1 MIHNYCAEL
10 KEVLIRPLHRYDI
23 EYLRKWRNNGELS
36 RYLRNIGKVDK
47 DAQIRWYEGYLKDS
61 NTIFFAIDFDRKKT
75 VGSLAIYNFN
85 QQECEIGKIVIGDN
99 EIKDRKVAERAF
111 LMAMGVANHFLGI
124 DCFKLSVH
132 EDNKVARHIY
142 TKLGFEKIGEHP
154 FPNGGKELEMVADIE
169 YVKGQFDVGEI
180 VFFEDNSAITQ
191 NWSM

>member
-10 KEVLIRPLHRYDI
+10 EEVLIRPLHRYDI

-36 RYLRNIGKVDK
+36 RYLRNIGNVDK

-61 NTIFFAIDFDRKKT
+61 NTIFFAVDFDRKKT

-142 TKLGFEKIGEHP
+142 SKLGFEKVGEHP
-154 FPNGGKELEMVADIE
+154 FPNGGKELEMIVDIE
-169 YVKGQFDVGEI
+169 DVKNRFDTNKI
-180 VFFEDNSAITQ
+180 RLFEENGIFEKPWT
-191 NWSM
+191 